1 MPIALDTTPAALIRP
16 GSSELRQVVAQ
27 HAAGTPYALSAP
39 VVLELTYGM
48 ERKRGEAGWDRQREF
63 LRWLLEDGLLVTL
76 PFDRRAAAVAGR
88 LRAIGPLP
96 PTSTSSK
103 TSKRSKSDSRVA
115 WVMDLQTAAC
125 VFVAG
130 ASLASD
136 DKHHEDIAQWLM
148 DWTGKASH
156 PVLPAPW

>member
-1 MPIALDTTPAALIRP
+1 ML
-16 GSSELRQVVAQ
+16 EQ

-39 VVLELTYGM
+39 VVLELTYGT
-48 ERKRGEAGWDRQREF
+48 ELKRGTAGWDRQRQF
-63 LRWLLEDGLLVTL
+63 LASLLDDGLLVTL

-88 LRAIGPLP
+88 LRAISPLP
-96 PTSTSSK
+96 PANTSSR
-103 TSKRSKSDSRVA
+103 TGKRSKPDNRVA

-136 DKHHEDIAQWLM
+136 DQHHGHIARWLTE
-148 DWTGKASH
+148 WTGKAAH
-156 PVLPAPW
+156 AVVPAPW